1 MAKKS
6 NPQFKVD
13 DFFGTQNDYYVF
25 GVQSGKSLFRLAAD
39 LGNLFD
45 CDFFYLEQYT
55 VKENPDLNYHLM
67 YAPISESKEIH
78 CFLMEN
84 KTTHDSQFYVAETE
98 KKLSFHTMNLF
109 EDDFFILNKKGLRL
123 FTWPFLNADFLML
136 FYTEKDRNITS
147 FFEKIQS
154 LPRLKLVQDF
164 DIMKYK
170 QSSPHIKRRKFFQNL
185 FCEIEIK
192 SRNFMKQRLET
203 IFHLSMDDHR
213 ENTQFS
219 LNDNLLRP
227 LNLEYINYLVA
238 DPSEEVEEKH

>member
-1 MAKKS
+1 MPKKS
-6 NPQFKVD
+6 NPKFNVD
-13 DFFGTQNDYYVF
+13 DFFGTQKDYYVF
-25 GVQSGKSLFRLAAD
+25 GIQSGKSLFRIAAD
-39 LGNLFD
+39 LGNLYG
-45 CDFFYLEQYT
+45 CNFFYLEQY
-55 VKENPDLNYHLM
+55 VIKEKPDLSYHLM
-67 YAPISESKEIH
+67 YSLISESEDIH

-84 KTTHDSQFYVAETE
+84 KTSHDSQFNVVETE

-109 EDDFFILNKKGLRL
+109 EDDFYILNKKGLRL

-147 FFEKIQS
+147 FFEQLES
-154 LPRLKLVQDF
+154 VPGLQLVQDF

-192 SRNFMKQRLET
+192 SRNFMKQRSEK
-203 IFHLSMDDHR
+203 IFHLSMDGHGR
-213 ENTQFS
+213 NNQFS

-227 LNLEYINYLVA
+227 LNIEYIDYLVT
-238 DPSEEVEEKH
+238 DPSEE